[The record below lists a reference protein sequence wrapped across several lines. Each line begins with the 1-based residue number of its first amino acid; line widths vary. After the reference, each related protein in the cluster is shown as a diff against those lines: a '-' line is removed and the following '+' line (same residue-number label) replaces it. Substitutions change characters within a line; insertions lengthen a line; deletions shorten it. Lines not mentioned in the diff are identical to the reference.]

1 MKELLLGSTPLY
13 DGAAGAANATF
24 AWVKFTSKA
33 REDAHTLR
41 LNDDACA
48 TVTRDAA
55 PRARGVDVDTCSDVT
70 TARVFTSVGMASC
83 GGRAQSVFEVV

>member
-24 AWVKFTSKA
+24 AWVKVPSKA

-41 LNDDACA
+41 LNADASA

-55 PRARGVDVDTCSDVT
+55 PRARGGGEGHVRGDVN
-70 TARVFTSVGMASC
+70 ARRWLPIPCARRC
-83 GGRAQSVFEVV
+83 